1 MDGVK
6 PGLEL
11 VTKLATEKITKNQKY
26 IEHRA
31 HAEHEALKPL
41 RNPYI

>member
-11 VTKLATEKITKNQKY
+11 VEKLAKTKIDKNRAY
-26 IEHRA
+26 LEHRK
-31 HAEHEALKPL
+31 HEGTLLKPL
-41 RNPYI
+41 RSPYI